1 MTTGKAQEGK
11 ESGAEG
17 RVPERDR
24 GAVEGGDAGARQGR
38 S

>member
-1 MTTGKAQEGK
+1 MTTGKAQERK

-17 RVPERDR
+17 RMPERDR
-24 GAVEGGDAGARQGR
+24 GTGEGGDAGARQGR